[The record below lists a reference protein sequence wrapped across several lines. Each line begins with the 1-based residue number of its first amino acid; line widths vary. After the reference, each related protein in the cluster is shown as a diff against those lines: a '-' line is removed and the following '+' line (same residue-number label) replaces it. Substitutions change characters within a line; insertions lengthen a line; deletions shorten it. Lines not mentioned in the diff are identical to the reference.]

1 MDILAT
7 QARHAVQIEA
17 CNKLLNDREKKTIK
31 AFCLKIIFESS
42 VSISS
47 RKVTNLEDICKQIET
62 EFHQRVGAF
71 KAILDKSNEEES
83 GLNVRNPWRQWFS
96 NLCFM
101 RTSPL

>member
-62 EFHQRVGAF
+62 EFHQRVHAF
-71 KAILDKSNEEES
+71 KPLEGSHEDES
-83 GLNVRNPWRQWFS
+83 GLNIR
-96 NLCFM
+96 
-101 RTSPL
+101 